1 MIKVLVDVPVFGPG
15 LEKLKALLGVT
26 VEVCEPISDTSIVR
40 PKSLLSDKE
49 VIFCNALPENLEDM
63 TRLQWIQIASS
74 GFEQLIPLNLPSR
87 KIRACNARGVFDIPI
102 AEWCIAMMVNL
113 TRDLP
118 QMIRNQQACHWDRG
132 ERFQTEV
139 RGRTVGFWGYGG
151 LARETAR
158 LAKAMGL
165 RVHTLTRNGAQP
177 QANTY
182 CVNGTG
188 DPEAILPDAVFTYDE
203 KAAFLGSLDFLVMG
217 LPLNEQTR
225 GIVTA
230 EDLRTLPA
238 TAHLLNPAR
247 GPLIQEAALIQALQ
261 EGWIAGAALDTHYQY
276 PLPADHPLW
285 SMPNVIMTPHVS
297 GSTMSNRFPERI
309 WDLFI
314 QNVKRYLANKPLLNK
329 IATESLRCSTE
340 IP

>member
-1 MIKVLVDVPVFGPG
+1 MIKVLVDVPIYRPG
-15 LEKLKALLGVT
+15 LEILKALPDVT
-26 VEVCEPISDTSIVR
+26 VEVCEPISDTSSAR
-40 PKSLLSDKE
+40 PESLLSDKE
-49 VIFCNALPENLEDM
+49 ILFCNAPPENLEDM

-74 GFEQLIPLNLPSR
+74 GFEQLIPLNLPSQ

-118 QMIRNQQACHWDRG
+118 QMIRNQQSCHWDRD
-132 ERFQTEV
+132 ERYQTEV

-158 LAKAMGL
+158 LVKAMGL
-165 RVHTLTRNGAQP
+165 RVHALTRNGAQS
-177 QANTY
+177 QANIY

-188 DPEAILPDAVFTYDE
+188 DPAAMLPDAVFTYEE
-203 KAAFLGSLDFLVMG
+203 KSSFLGSLDFLVMG

-230 EDLRTLPA
+230 DDLRTLPS

-247 GPLIQEAALIQALQ
+247 GPLIQEAALLQALQ

-276 PLPADHPLW
+276 PLPADHSLW
-285 SMPNVIMTPHVS
+285 SMPNVIMTPHIS
-297 GSTMSNRFPERI
+297 GSTKSNRFPERI
-309 WDLFI
+309 WDLFV
-314 QNVKRYLANKPLLNK
+314 QNVKRHLENKPLLNK
-329 IATESLRCSTE
+329 IPTESLRYPTE
-340 IP
+340 IL